1 MKKTIVWSVLLILT
15 LLSSRSEAQST
26 DDVARQLSGMWRLV
40 SNPQRLADG
49 TTRQGTNGV
58 PNIGYAFFD
67 TTGSHMCF
75 LMMTPN
81 RPVWA
86 GAAPTPEEGLTA
98 LRGINA
104 YCATLEIHAKEGFM
118 DRRYDINQNPNAV
131 GRATRR
137 WYTFQ
142 GPDRM
147 TLRVD
152 AAELA
157 DPAHLDLKNL
167 GGAGP
172 LVNLPL
178 KVKLD
183 NLLLGNAC
191 FIGSSSE
198 PVTLNLTDGT
208 TNPDLPNFRC
218 RPAGGDRHPWVVWRA
233 TSRRA
238 LRAKRF
244 VRNPRHNQY

>member
-1 MKKTIVWSVLLILT
+1 MELALPRLIPTNAEVATDVAPCRCYARALSESRYAASLTRGRAQQMKRTIMWSVLLILT

-58 PNIGYAFFD
+58 ANIGYAFFD
-67 TTGSHMCF
+67 ATGSHMCF

-81 RPVWA
+81 RPAWA
-86 GAAPTPEEGLTA
+86 GAAPTPEEGLAA

-131 GRATRR
+131 GKATRR

-152 AAELA
+152 AAELTK
-157 DPAHLDLKNL
+157 PVVETL
-167 GGAGP
+167 
-172 LVNLPL
+172 
-178 KVKLD
+178 
-183 NLLLGNAC
+183 
-191 FIGSSSE
+191 FIWE
-198 PVTLNLTDGT
+198 RVT
-208 TNPDLPNFRC
+208 
-218 RPAGGDRHPWVVWRA
+218 
-233 TSRRA
+233 
-238 LRAKRF
+238 K
-244 VRNPRHNQY
+244 

>member
-1 MKKTIVWSVLLILT
+1 MLPASQGAAQQMKRTIMWSVLLMLT
-15 LLSSRSEAQST
+15 LVSSRPEAQST

-40 SNPQRLADG
+40 SNPQLLADG

-67 TTGSHMCF
+67 ATGSHMCF

-86 GAAPTPEEGLTA
+86 GAAPTPEEGLAA

-131 GRATRR
+131 GKATRR

-152 AAELA
+152 AAELTK
-157 DPAHLDLKNL
+157 PVVETL
-167 GGAGP
+167 
-172 LVNLPL
+172 
-178 KVKLD
+178 
-183 NLLLGNAC
+183 
-191 FIGSSSE
+191 FIWE
-198 PVTLNLTDGT
+198 RVT
-208 TNPDLPNFRC
+208 
-218 RPAGGDRHPWVVWRA
+218 
-233 TSRRA
+233 
-238 LRAKRF
+238 K
-244 VRNPRHNQY
+244 